1 MKILLL
7 LIYLNTVQTCPLST
21 EIPSEVRFG
30 YLVHFGYPQVL
41 GAVSYA
47 VERVNNDTSILPNT
61 TLSFTTDMLTNEQ
74 YDSLKVMTRLRDE
87 NISAFI
93 GPDESCRDEAMIA
106 SAWNLPMVS
115 YVSLLSFFY

>member
-1 MKILLL
+1 MI
-7 LIYLNTVQTCPLST
+7 
-21 EIPSEVRFG
+21 EIKFG

-47 VERVNNDTSILPNT
+47 VERINNDTSILPNT
-61 TLSFTTDMLTNEQ
+61 TLSFTTDMLTNDQ
-74 YDSLKVMTRLRDE
+74 YDSIKVMTKLRDE

-115 YVSLLSFFY
+115 YVSKPLTYTYTNKSRGFKTS